1 VTNWSPP
8 QVQVVDEARPTD
20 LRVLLVEPDDLTAAV
35 ASGLPVDAAGELAA
49 VAGTTIRAIANGL
62 TTRFVGLGP
71 RRELDRTTMR
81 RIGAA
86 AARQP
91 TNRSI
96 AIHGLPTPLPSENAE
111 DLIEAFTEGL
121 MLATYRFDRY
131 RTPKAGDVVIDEIR
145 IIGRGRPDL
154 EGPIAA
160 GILVGAAMTSTRD
173 MVNESASVL
182 TPRTFADRASVM
194 AADSGL
200 DVRVLDETELARERC
215 GGILGIGRGSAEPPR
230 LVALSTRTP
239 RPTARIALVGKGITF
254 DAGGLFL
261 KGPESIVTMKGDMA
275 GAAAILSAVT
285 LAPIIAPDV
294 EVRAFLALAENMPGD
309 RAIKPGDI
317 VTARNGKTID
327 VNDTDAEGRVV
338 LADALSMA
346 SETEPDAIVDIATLT
361 GAKSH
366 ALGAAYAAMFATND
380 ALARRLGR
388 AGERAGEPVWQM
400 PLVDAYRPRMDS
412 PIADLRVYDPSPSCP
427 DAIHA
432 ALFLREFVPSGIPW
446 AHLDIAGSEIA
457 GRGGDVEE
465 GMATGFGT
473 RLLIELVRGFAR
485 P

>member
-1 VTNWSPP
+1 MTGWSPP
-8 QVQVVDEARPTD
+8 RVEVVSQASPAD
-20 LRVLLVEPDDLTAAV
+20 LRVLLVDADDLAPAV
-35 ASGLPVDAAGELAA
+35 ASGLTEAAAGELAA
-49 VAGTTIRAIANGL
+49 VPGATIRAITDGL
-62 TTRFVGLGP
+62 TTLFVGLGP
-71 RRELDRTTMR
+71 RRGLDRAAMR

-86 AARQP
+86 TVRQP
-91 TNRSI
+91 TSRSI
-96 AIHGLPTPLPSENAE
+96 AIHGLPTPGTTEDAE
-111 DLIEAFTEGL
+111 DLIGAFTEGL
-121 MLATYRFDRY
+121 MSATYRFDRY
-131 RTPKAGDVVIDEIR
+131 RTRKPADMTIDEIK
-145 IIGRGRPDL
+145 IIARGGSDF

-182 TPRTFADRASVM
+182 TPRAFAERASAV
-194 AADSGL
+194 AAESGL
-200 DVRVLDETELARERC
+200 DVRILDETELARERC

-230 LVALSTRTP
+230 LVVLSTRTP
-239 RPTARIALVGKGITF
+239 HPGARVALVGKGITF

-261 KGPESIVTMKGDMA
+261 KSPEAIVTMKGDMA
-275 GAAAILSAVT
+275 GAAAILSALA
-285 LAPIIAPDV
+285 LAPVIAPDV
-294 EVRAFLALAENMPGD
+294 EVRAYLALAENMPGE

-346 SETEPDAIVDIATLT
+346 SELVPDAIVDIATLT

-366 ALGAAYAAMFATND
+366 ALGAAYAAMFATD
-380 ALARRLGR
+380 EALAERLNH
-388 AGERAGEPVWQM
+388 AGERAGEPVWRL

-412 PIADLRVYDPSPSCP
+412 SIADLRVYDPTPHCP

-457 GRGGDVEE
+457 GRDGDAGE

-473 RLLIELVRGFAR
+473 RLLIELMRGFAGA
-485 P
+485 